1 MRTIFMTEDIKN
13 IIETIFNGNLA
24 QFRASKGTIP
34 YSNQNSEKILLVDE
48 DDGTTIEKDLAE
60 YLNIHFYN
68 WKQRLVSKDDKT
80 LEERS
85 NLAVFDDWVESLNLS
100 MNETYALVEKI
111 DEEVVASQDIDSA
124 TITGKIT
131 FLVQTDKI
139 KNLDYYISKIRNTYL
154 GNPQDIQNSYGD
166 IIKAY
171 IMMGALTYDQE
182 PFMTQLGE
190 TVIVSCNFKISYLA
204 NALSWGD
211 TEIQISLNG
220 DDLYNENGEI
230 VDANGDPTTT
240 KYLTMPITK
249 ASFQNIFMSAP
260 LPTSG
265 RPDLTGFVASSLE
278 TAKTFTFFDF
288 NKELTMQFND
298 IFWSCSAYRIDGVIT
313 QVREVNI
320 PIYIRIISNGKS
332 YVYKDMIDNMQKN
345 LTNNDFNIASITT
358 KGWGKRQQL
367 GV

>member
-24 QFRASKGTIP
+24 QFRVSKGEIP
-34 YSNQNSEKILLVDE
+34 YNNPNSEKVLLVDE
-48 DDGTTIEKDLAE
+48 DDGTTTEKDLAQ
-60 YLNIHFYN
+60 YLNIKFYN
-68 WKQRLVSKDDKT
+68 WKERLVSKDDQT

-85 NLAVFDDWVESLNLS
+85 RISVFDDWVQSLNLS
-100 MNETYALVEKI
+100 MNEAYALVEQI

-124 TITGKIT
+124 TITGRIT
-131 FLVQTDKI
+131 FLIQTDKI
-139 KNLDYYISKIRNTYL
+139 KNLDYYICKIRNVYL

-171 IMMGALTYDQE
+171 IMIGALTYDQE

-204 NALSWGD
+204 NALTWND
-211 TEIQISLNG
+211 TEIEISLNG
-220 DDLYNENGEI
+220 DDLYNETGEI
-230 VDANGDPTTT
+230 VDENGDPTTT

-249 ASFQNIFMSAP
+249 ASLQNIFASAP
-260 LPTSG
+260 LPTTE

-298 IFWSCSAYRIDGVIT
+298 IFWSCSAYRINGVLT
-313 QVREVNI
+313 QARDVNI
-320 PIYIRIISNGKS
+320 PVFIRVKSNGNS

-345 LTNNDFNIASITT
+345 LANNDFNIASITT
-358 KGWGKRQQL
+358 KGWGKIEQVNL
-367 GV
+367 